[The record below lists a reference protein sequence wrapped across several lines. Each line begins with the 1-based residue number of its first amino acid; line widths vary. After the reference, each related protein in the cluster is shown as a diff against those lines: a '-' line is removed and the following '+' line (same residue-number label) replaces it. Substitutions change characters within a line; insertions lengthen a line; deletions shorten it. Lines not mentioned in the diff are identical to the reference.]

1 MGEETV
7 AKIIQHLRLQS
18 PVFPFLLFSQEE
30 EEAWTEYG
38 CRRSEGVTGVSQL
51 EQLPLVWYLN

>member
-1 MGEETV
+1 M
-7 AKIIQHLRLQS
+7 AKIIQHLRLQN
-18 PVFPFLLFSQEE
+18 PVFPFLLLFSQEE